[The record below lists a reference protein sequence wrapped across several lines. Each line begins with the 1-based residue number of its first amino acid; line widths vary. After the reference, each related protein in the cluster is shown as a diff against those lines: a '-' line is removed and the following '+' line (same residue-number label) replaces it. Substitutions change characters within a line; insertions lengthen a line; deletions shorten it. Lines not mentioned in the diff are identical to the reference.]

1 MSSERLEPY
10 YPQTQDLLLNGR
22 PYLNFVNSLRSF
34 TTRKQYVLYLKK
46 FMQFWN
52 ITRVEQL
59 LTSDIKLTESRIID
73 WLVSAKDM
81 SHDSRS

>member
-1 MSSERLEPY
+1 M
-10 YPQTQDLLLNGR
+10 
-22 PYLNFVNSLRSF
+22 F
-34 TTRKQYVLYLKK
+34 LYLKK

-59 LTSDIKLTESRIID
+59 LTSDIKLTELLIID